1 MPYRP
6 SFFDPIVRLRPT
18 PDPAPGDPPGMPP
31 RPRGSRRPHTDEK
44 VARVRHLIEQT
55 TLTYGEIAART
66 GVGRASI
73 CRWTVDG
80 GWKRPPWAPRAT
92 DTIPR
97 ARAGHKLRRRTL
109 AARLTALAERY
120 IGELE
125 AMNCVDPDKLA
136 EALELLKMAKLA
148 ALGRRRRRSP
158 PSVPLPAGTRPMGEL
173 LLAGV
178 DLQRVPRA
186 ALNDYLEHRA
196 PPPQDDAPPRRGR
209 RRKRDRFSSE
219 EYHRWMLEKG

>member
-6 SFFDPIVRLRPT
+6 YFSPIVRLRPT
-18 PDPAPGDPPGMPP
+18 PDPAPGETPGMPP

-44 VARVRHLIEQT
+44 VARVRHLIEGT

-80 GWKRPPWAPRAT
+80 GWKRPLFAPRAT

-97 ARAGHKLRRRTL
+97 ARASHKLKRRTL

-136 EALELLKMAKLA
+136 EALELLKMARLA
-148 ALGRRRRRSP
+148 AMGRRRRRSP
-158 PSVPLPAGTRPMGEL
+158 PSIPIPAGTRPMGEL

-186 ALNDYLEHRA
+186 ALDDYLEHRA
-196 PPPQDDAPPRRGR
+196 PPQKEDSPRRER

-219 EYHRWMLEKG
+219 EYHRWMLEKE